1 MWGRVFKLDKSGIGR
16 EYEVQ
21 WPKYNL
27 PLGRGRSHE
36 VWRSTVSSLI
46 WVSIVC
52 VEKLQKLCRNCD
64 QFRFSCTDVKYN
76 IASMY
81 GVAKA
86 TCQTRMVAI
95 VLKLRCTGSL
105 IPKLHF
111 GKGYTISVGALGE
124 IS

>member
-1 MWGRVFKLDKSGIGR
+1 MCSAAAKVQPPPGKGAQSRGMEERCKL
-16 EYEVQ
+16 
-21 WPKYNL
+21 PH
-27 PLGRGRSHE
+27 LGQHCLRR
-36 VWRSTVSSLI
+36 
-46 WVSIVC
+46 
-52 VEKLQKLCRNCD
+52 KLQKLCRNCD
-64 QFRFSCTDVKYN
+64 QFRFSCTNVKYN

-86 TCQTRMVAI
+86 TCQTRMVAV